1 MTVQITT
8 AAELDA
14 LPIGAVVE
22 WVYNYMNLFP
32 REMRE
37 SSPNYLIHGAG
48 NAWMGGL
55 SGKYDVGS
63 RFIFQNPPVSLRCVW
78 RPDQQPAA
86 ADAVHFLA
94 INSDWD
100 EPRLKLVCTAT
111 KGADCH
117 KQHPDPTVEAFYP
130 DDPDLIDTDTCWAV
144 EWAEDGGWETVAVKE
159 GAEFPMIPVHITNDE
174 GPVVEPIEPHP
185 LLPML
190 EAEVSA

>member
-1 MTVQITT
+1 MIRTPYQDAY
-8 AAELDA
+8 AALLAAKET
-14 LPIGAVVE
+14 P
-22 WVYNYMNLFP
+22 
-32 REMRE
+32 
-37 SSPNYLIHGAG
+37 
-48 NAWMGGL
+48 
-55 SGKYDVGS
+55 
-63 RFIFQNPPVSLRCVW
+63 QPV
-78 RPDQQPAA
+78 A

-185 LLPML
+185 LLTML